1 MTSAEAQNLPKTPE
15 GSPRDALAE
24 PTFRRIYA
32 ASFVSN
38 IGRWMQFAALGVL
51 GQKLT
56 GSPQFLGQLVFAQLI
71 PMSFLSLI
79 GGSLADSMSKRT
91 LLTITQVWQMVCT
104 LVLAALLIDN
114 TIDTNLLLAIVFIT
128 GLGQGLYAPVFGST
142 LPTLVRR
149 ENLSAAVS
157 LNSVQVNGAR
167 VIGPAIGG
175 FLVSQF
181 GFALVFFINGI
192 SYLFVIGAV
201 LATTFP
207 AASATSRSVK
217 ERILGGFIIA
227 RRAPQVGRPLIIM
240 SLFAFLCLPFIGQLP
255 GIAEDRLGIDA
266 ESTTY
271 GLFYAAF
278 GVGAL
283 LGALLVGTLL
293 LKAPKPLVARLT
305 LGLFAVSLAWFSTI
319 REIELAYVAVF
330 LVGLFYFALP
340 TTLNTIWQ
348 QHVDDSIRGR
358 VSALWVLAFGGT
370 VPITNLLAGNAVAAV
385 GLQPVLLF
393 GALAAAVLALLVRI
407 PTGDVVGEEI
417 LVGPN
422 TR

>member
-1 MTSAEAQNLPKTPE
+1 
-15 GSPRDALAE
+15 
-24 PTFRRIYA
+24 
-32 ASFVSN
+32 
-38 IGRWMQFAALGVL
+38 MQFAALGVL

-56 GSPQFLGQLVFAQLI
+56 GSPRFLGQLVFAQLI
-71 PMSFLSLI
+71 PMAFLSLI

-91 LLTITQVWQMVCT
+91 LLTVTQIWQMVCT
-104 LVLAALLIDN
+104 LVLAALLIDD
-114 TIDTNLLLAIVFIT
+114 TIDTNLLLAIVFTT

-142 LPTLVRR
+142 LPTLVRK

-201 LATTFP
+201 LVTTFP
-207 AASATSRSVK
+207 AASATSRSIK

-227 RRAPQVGRPLIIM
+227 RRAPQVGRPLVVM
-240 SLFAFLCLPFIGQLP
+240 SAFAFLCLPFIGQLP
-255 GIAEDRLGIDA
+255 GIAENRLGIEAD
-266 ESTTY
+266 STTY
-271 GLFYAAF
+271 GFFYAAF

-283 LGALLVGTLL
+283 LGALMVGTVL
-293 LKAPKPLVARLT
+293 LKVPKPLVARLT

-319 REIELAYVAVF
+319 REVGWAYIAIF
-330 LVGLFYFALP
+330 FVGLFYFALP

-348 QHVDDSIRGR
+348 QHVDNSIRGR

-370 VPITNLLAGNAVAAV
+370 VPIANLLAGNAVAAV

-393 GALAAAVLALLVRI
+393 GAISAAVLALVVRL
-407 PTGDVVGEEI
+407 PTGAVVGEEI
-417 LVGPN
+417 LLE
-422 TR
+422 R